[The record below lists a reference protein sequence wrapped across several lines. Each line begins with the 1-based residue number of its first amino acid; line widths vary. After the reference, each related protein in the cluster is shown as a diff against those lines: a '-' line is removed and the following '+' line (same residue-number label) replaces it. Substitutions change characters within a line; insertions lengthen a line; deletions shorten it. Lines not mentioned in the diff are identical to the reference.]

1 CYFDTAA
8 PDACDNILAR
18 NVTWQECCCTVG
30 EGWGSGCRIQ
40 QCPSTETAEYQ
51 SLCPHGR
58 GYLAPSGDP
67 NLRRDDNL
75 GVCWQE
81 VGPDLVCSRPRLDRQ
96 ATYTECCCLYGE
108 AWGMDC
114 ALCPAQDSDDF
125 EALCNVLRPP
135 AYGPARPG
143 GFGLPYEYG
152 PDIGPPYQGLPYGPE
167 LYGPPVLPYDPY
179 PPPPGPFARREAPY
193 GSPPFDLPDF
203 EDDGGPYGES
213 EAPAPPSRG
222 TSWPYRS

>member
-1 CYFDTAA
+1 MQSHPRTDC
-8 PDACDNILAR
+8 
-18 NVTWQECCCTVG
+18 VTWLLFT
-30 EGWGSGCRIQ
+30 
-40 QCPSTETAEYQ
+40 
-51 SLCPHGR
+51 
-58 GYLAPSGDP
+58 
-67 NLRRDDNL
+67 
-75 GVCWQE
+75 
-81 VGPDLVCSRPRLDRQ
+81 
-96 ATYTECCCLYGE
+96 
-108 AWGMDC
+108 
-114 ALCPAQDSDDF
+114 DDF

-222 TSWPYRS
+222 TSWPYRSRDTRRSFPEPEESSEGGGYAGEHFGLRRWVRHGDSDERGNTEREGRGGTGTGKM